1 MPHRKKHSARPLNE
15 YMQKVK
21 EAKKNGRPSFEHKG
35 KKYVRHLITTFK
47 KA

>member
-1 MPHRKKHSARPLNE
+1 MPHRKNHSARPLNA

-21 EAKKNGRPSFEHKG
+21 DAKKSGKASFEHKG
-35 KKYVRHLITTFK
+35 HKYVRHFITTFK